1 MAEPDTTITT
11 PDVTTDTTNVD
22 DSASGKQTG
31 SESSLSTWA
40 GDYVTDMLGKGWG
53 LSDADY
59 EAYTGPL
66 TAGESDLQT
75 KAFQGVAG
83 LTLPTDQMGG
93 FTPGTFDATA
103 AQQYMNPYLQAA
115 LNPQIEEAKRQAQI
129 QQLQNAAGLTKAGAY
144 GGTRQAV
151 MDAESQRNL
160 LSNLANITGQGYS
173 QAYDRAAQQFNTEQ
187 QTAQAA
193 QSLTNQFGLAGLQ
206 AMAELGAAQ
215 RGIATEGVEA
225 DYAQFEEERDFPY
238 KQVQYMQSLL
248 QGLPLAAQNYSYEQ
262 PNALSELMGIA
273 SGSGDIFDFLT
284 DLYGKFTD
292 DAPDTGTA
300 ISESSGTADDVNNEG
315 GLE

>member
-1 MAEPDTTITT
+1 MAEDITGTVPDAA
-11 PDVTTDTTNVD
+11 TDTTDPNL
-22 DSASGKQTG
+22 GKQTG
-31 SESSLSTWA
+31 TESSLSSWA

-53 LSDADY
+53 LSDSDY

-103 AQQYMNPYLQAA
+103 AQRYMNPYLQAA
-115 LNPQIEEAKRQAQI
+115 LDPQIEEAKRQAQI

-187 QTAQAA
+187 QAAQAA
-193 QSLTNQFGLAGLQ
+193 QALTNQFGLAGLQ
-206 AMAELGAAQ
+206 AMSDLGATQ
-215 RGIATEGVEA
+215 RGIEAEGVAA

-248 QGLPLAAQNYSYEQ
+248 QGLPIQAQSYSYQE
-262 PNALSELMGIA
+262 PGALGNLLGMTGGISQLYDILFGG
-273 SGSGDIFDFLT
+273 SGSGNTTPAPPLDADT
-284 DLYGKFTD
+284 PNTSPDEDLAGG
-292 DAPDTGTA
+292 AP
-300 ISESSGTADDVNNEG
+300 E
-315 GLE
+315 

>member
-1 MAEPDTTITT
+1 MEDDTNPT
-11 PDVTTDTTNVD
+11 PDVTTDTSTVG

-31 SESSLSTWA
+31 TESSLSTWA

-53 LSDADY
+53 LSDAPY
-59 EAYTGPL
+59 EAYEGPL

-75 KAFQGVAG
+75 QAFQGVAG
-83 LTLPTDQMGG
+83 LTLPTDKMGG
-93 FTPGTFDATA
+93 FTPGTFDATT

-115 LNPQIEEAKRQAQI
+115 LDPQIAEAKRQAQI
-129 QQLQNAAGLTKAGAY
+129 QQLQNAAMLTKAGAY

-187 QTAQAA
+187 QAAQAA
-193 QSLTNQFGLAGLQ
+193 QALTNQFGLAGLQ
-206 AMAELGAAQ
+206 ALADLGGVQ
-215 RGIATEGVEA
+215 RGIEAEGVEA

-262 PNALSELMGIA
+262 PNALAELMGIA

-284 DLYGKFTD
+284 DLYGQFTD
-292 DAPDTGTA
+292 DGGTDTGT
-300 ISESSGTADDVNNEG
+300 GTGTTPEADEIG
-315 GLE
+315 GIE